1 MGIRP
6 NVSSLRGMATAAHP
20 LAALAGARILRDG
33 GNAFDAAVA
42 VAAAL
47 NVVEPFMSGLAGMGM
62 ATCYVAAQKRVRTLD
77 FVTRVPSRFE
87 PAARCRADLVRG
99 PHSIGIPGNLA
110 GWCALLGEL
119 GTMTRAEVFAPAI
132 EFAAGGFPLT
142 NGHQRMTKDA
152 AAELQANDEWARV
165 YADSPD
171 TRSPGLSASRRGRVL
186 RQPELARTYET
197 IVAEGPGYLYGGALG
212 RDLVDHVQKRGGC
225 LTLGDL
231 QAFEPSWLE
240 PQSAPYRDLVIHT
253 LPPPCEGFQFLLSLR
268 ILDGLDLG
276 RMAPDGVDHLDA
288 AYRAIR
294 LAAEQRIQNNN
305 AAPAVIADVLSDRSV
320 DELRRRAGLHEPVF
334 GRVEQWGD
342 GTPEPGHEHTTSF
355 SVADAAGNMVC
366 ITQSLGSVY
375 GSGLVVPGYGVCLNN
390 FLNWGDLNTGSPNHL
405 APGAALALP
414 LAPSIATR
422 EGQPVLALG
431 TPGSYGIC
439 QTQTQVLVKH
449 VDFVLPIQA
458 AIEAPRGRLMNGARV
473 VVESRIEDDTL
484 AALRQRGHEI
494 TTAEPYTWF
503 VGGAQAI
510 SREPASGVLEGGAD
524 PRRDGYAVTP

>member
-1 MGIRP
+1 
-6 NVSSLRGMATAAHP
+6 
-20 LAALAGARILRDG
+20 
-33 GNAFDAAVA
+33 
-42 VAAAL
+42 
-47 NVVEPFMSGLAGMGM
+47 
-62 ATCYVAAQKRVRTLD
+62 
-77 FVTRVPSRFE
+77 
-87 PAARCRADLVRG
+87 
-99 PHSIGIPGNLA
+99 
-110 GWCALLGEL
+110 
-119 GTMTRAEVFAPAI
+119 
-132 EFAAGGFPLT
+132 
-142 NGHQRMTKDA
+142 
-152 AAELQANDEWARV
+152 LQE
-165 YADSPD
+165 
-171 TRSPGLSASRRGRVL
+171 
-186 RQPELARTYET
+186 
-197 IVAEGPGYLYGGALG
+197 
-212 RDLVDHVQKRGGC
+212 
-225 LTLGDL
+225 
-231 QAFEPSWLE
+231 FEPSWLE

-320 DELRRRAGLHEPVF
+320 DELRHRAGLHEPVF

-342 GTPEPGHEHTTSF
+342 GTPEPGREHTTSF

-390 FLNWGDLNTGSPNHL
+390 FLNWGDLNTDSPNHL

-458 AIEAPRGRLMNGARV
+458 AIEAPRARLMNGARV
-473 VVESRIEDDTL
+473 VVESRIEDDAL

-524 PRRDGYAVTP
+524 PRRDGYAVAP